1 MTVETG
7 EPVRIRNAADL
18 FSVLSTGPVEAR
30 VAVLQSIVND
40 PEKPV
45 GLGPHNGEDFIDLL
59 LRLIRLSSGG
69 LRRLMLLCLATYQ
82 DPRTSEF
89 MIREFRRS
97 KDAKS
102 VLYLARR
109 LAVETDGGFFRP
121 YLWFEGPEQA
131 LAAARY
137 CSELEG
143 LTTEEKLRVAILLD
157 REFEPPPVSP
167 QTLDFWL
174 KELQGGYRLATRR
187 LAESRGDEVLQLW
200 QRYSDLAPAEQ
211 HWLLGLTAKL
221 SPATLQARLPDLLQ
235 DPNVS
240 FPVVEQALLHEVP
253 LPPTLLQSK
262 DPSVRA
268 AGVSVGLADQELET
282 YLSPQASVAEAMAAA
297 GRCDLPRLLSLLQ
310 DRRWQVRA
318 AVTNLISDHPEPPT
332 EELRRRVASDFMGER
347 VAAVE
352 ILRRLGD
359 VEWLE
364 QNVGPT
370 VDPSSE

>member
-1 MTVETG
+1 MTLETG

-30 VAVLQSIVND
+30 VAVLQSIIND

-59 LRLIRLSSGG
+59 LRLIDLTSGG
-69 LRRLMLLCLATYQ
+69 LKRLMLLCLTTYQ

-89 MIREFRRS
+89 MLREFRRS

-109 LAVETDGGFFRP
+109 LAVETDGEFFRS
-121 YLWFEGPEQA
+121 YLWFERPEQA

-143 LTTEEKLRVAILLD
+143 LKTEEKLRVAILLD
-157 REFEPPPVSP
+157 REFEPPPISQ
-167 QTLDFWL
+167 QTIDIWL
-174 KELQGGYRLATRR
+174 NELQGGYRLATRR

-200 QRYSDLAPAEQ
+200 ERYADLAQAEQ
-211 HWLLGLTAKL
+211 HWLLGLTAER
-221 SPATLQARLPDLLQ
+221 SPSTLQARLPDLLKDQ
-235 DPNVS
+235 NVP
-240 FPVVEQALLHEVP
+240 FPVVEQALLHEVRLP
-253 LPPTLLQSK
+253 LTLLQSD
-262 DPSVRA
+262 DPMVRA
-268 AGVSVGLADQELET
+268 AAVSVGLADQELET
-282 YLSPQASVAEAMAAA
+282 YLSPQAPVAEAVAAA
-297 GRCDLPRLLSLLQ
+297 SRCDLPRLLSLLE

-318 AVTNLISDHPEPPT
+318 AVTDLLADHPEPPL
-332 EELRRRVASDFMGER
+332 EELRRRVSSDFMGER

-352 ILRRLGD
+352 ILRRLAD
-359 VEWLE
+359 LEWLE
-364 QNVGPT
+364 QNVGAL
-370 VDPSSE
+370 